1 MLDIKLMHKR
11 MMERFCV
18 FSNIAS
24 IKHEGPHGNALVC
37 ASNPNNE
44 TGIGTVGCELIV
56 PMDLNWANALDGQGA
71 KFNMADLQFNGDDQS
86 IHNDL

>member
-1 MLDIKLMHKR
+1 MLNIKLMHKR

-18 FSNIAS
+18 FPSINS
-24 IKHEGPHGNALVC
+24 IKNKCPHGNALVC

-44 TGIGTVGCELIV
+44 TGISAVGCKLIV
-56 PMDLNWANALDGQGA
+56 PMDLNWANALDGQGSE
-71 KFNMADLQFNGDDQS
+71 FNMADFQFDGDDQP